1 MFEPGKGAR
10 ECKHGLKARGKPQ
23 GITGKSA
30 SGNAE
35 IKNETVRNDCLFI
48 LEVFRHGKRSSR
60 MQTVLLCIF
69 EEKRRIFRCHVCR
82 NASDSPSR
90 QGINTIHLYRRTHYR
105 NSSMEHRIF
114 RHRGGVLAPLPSGT
128 LSKRK
133 CSAVTGKPFSCRY
146 NGLRPFRTI
155 GSETENGLNSFLYG
169 FFRPRLFLCGKTPQY
184 PGNNIVPV
192 RADGPRRDGACRNPV
207 SPSAVLWISIHCV
220 RRALRRF

>member
-35 IKNETVRNDCLFI
+35 IKNETVRHDCLFI

-105 NSSMEHRIF
+105 NSEYGTPDIPTSR
-114 RHRGGVLAPLPSGT
+114 RSLAPLPSGT

-146 NGLRPFRTI
+146 NGLRPFPDHRQRNREWPQQLPLWI
-155 GSETENGLNSFLYG
+155 LPPASF
-169 FFRPRLFLCGKTPQY
+169 
-184 PGNNIVPV
+184 PV
-192 RADGPRRDGACRNPV
+192 RENAPVPRK
-207 SPSAVLWISIHCV
+207 
-220 RRALRRF
+220 